1 MPRQYEIHHW
11 VLLTALFPRGRLDP
25 IPLLWVCIGTHTCS
39 VNFNFYRFRSHW
51 PLRASLQDVYAVL
64 EDVESYPDWW
74 PEIRVA
80 RRIDSDSGSMRVR
93 SRLPYDLNFT
103 LTRTRRD
110 PAAGVL
116 EARMEGDL
124 EGFSR
129 WTLTRSGELTLA
141 DFQEEVEVNRPLLKR
156 LAPIAWPAFRAN
168 HRLMMHN
175 GHRGLQTYLA
185 GYARATGRAQ
195 AS

>member
-1 MPRQYEIHHW
+1 M
-11 VLLTALFPRGRLDP
+11 
-25 IPLLWVCIGTHTCS
+25 
-39 VNFNFYRFRSHW
+39 NFNLYRFRSKW

-74 PEIRVA
+74 PEIREA
-80 RRIDSDSGSMRVR
+80 RRIDSGSGSMRAR
-93 SRLPYDLNFT
+93 SWLPYDLNFT
-103 LTRTRRD
+103 LSRTRQD
-110 PAAGVL
+110 PGAGIL

-129 WTLTRSGELTLA
+129 WSLTRSGELTLA
-141 DFQEEVEVNRPLLKR
+141 DFQEEVVVNRPLLRR
-156 LAPIAWPAFRAN
+156 LAPIARPAFRAN
-168 HRLMMHN
+168 HRSMMHN